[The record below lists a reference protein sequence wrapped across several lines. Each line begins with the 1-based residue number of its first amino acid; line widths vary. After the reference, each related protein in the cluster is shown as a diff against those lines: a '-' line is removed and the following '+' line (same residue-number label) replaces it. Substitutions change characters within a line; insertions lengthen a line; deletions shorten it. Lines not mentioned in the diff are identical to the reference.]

1 LTILGD
7 EVKGF
12 TTGPLP
18 MGCSLCFAGLK
29 AVIFVTG
36 VCDEDCYYCP
46 IDMSRWGRPVIYV
59 NEERATDL
67 DSVIAEV
74 QRQGAKGA
82 SITGGDP
89 LADLPLVLRLIRALK
104 YVMGDGFHVHLYTPG
119 RHATPDALVALW
131 RAGLDEIRFHPV
143 KREYYRAIELAAKL
157 TGMRVGAEIP
167 IAPGL
172 EGWAMEVIR
181 AVEEAGGSFVNMNEM
196 EFSDSNFQRLRLR
209 GLRPSSSRY
218 PAVEGAL
225 EAALRVMRW
234 AAENSRVTVH
244 YCPASYKGLIQ
255 VRNRFRVTARRD
267 LRWFEA
273 PTRDGLVA
281 RGEVLRDG
289 EVVGYFNPREPPRPE
304 EGLEYRVLVSYPT
317 SSREPVICESAS
329 QDPREAVRDCLGER
343 A

>member
-1 LTILGD
+1 
-7 EVKGF
+7 
-12 TTGPLP
+12 
-18 MGCSLCFAGLK
+18 
-29 AVIFVTG
+29 
-36 VCDEDCYYCP
+36 
-46 IDMSRWGRPVIYV
+46 
-59 NEERATDL
+59 
-67 DSVIAEV
+67 
-74 QRQGAKGA
+74 
-82 SITGGDP
+82 
-89 LADLPLVLRLIRALK
+89 
-104 YVMGDGFHVHLYTPG
+104 
-119 RHATPDALVALW
+119 VALW

-143 KREYYRAIELAAKL
+143 KREYYRAIELAARL

-172 EGWAMEVIR
+172 EGWAMEVIK

-209 GLRPSSSRY
+209 GLRPSRSRY

-273 PTRDGLVA
+273 PTRDGLVV

-289 EVVGYFNPREPPRPE
+289 EVIGYFNPREPPRPE